1 MSKLRPLEDLLRQL
15 RQLLSDLI
23 DAIARWVT
31 QLVLIVLQGT
41 GV

>member
-1 MSKLRPLEDLLRQL
+1 MSKFSSIEGLAAQL
-15 RQLLSDLI
+15 QQMIGELI

-31 QLVLIVLQGT
+31 QLVLVVLQGT